1 MKIAFTATGPD
12 WDSKIDSR
20 FGRAAY
26 LVFLDEDTHELTSM
40 DNRAVNNEAHG
51 AGAAT
56 AQKIFDYEPD
66 VMITGNGPGETAS
79 IALKRL
85 NMKIYV
91 DAHNLTLK
99 EAYQLY
105 REGRLR
111 QNN

>member
-1 MKIAFTATGPD
+1 MKIMFTATGSN
-12 WDSKIDSR
+12 WDSKIDPR

-26 LVFLDEDTHELTSM
+26 LVFLDEDSRELTSI
-40 DNRAVNNEAHG
+40 DNRAANNEAHG

-56 AQKIFDYEPD
+56 AQKIFDYKPD

-79 IALKRL
+79 NALKRL
-85 NMKIYV
+85 NIKIYV
-91 DAHNLTLK
+91 DAHNLTLN

-105 REGRLR
+105 KEGRLR